1 MSKHPAFRTL
11 AKTTNRIFRE
21 RGQHFW
27 HQHDA
32 DVAKP
37 IQLIF
42 NDAYAPVD
50 AAGVQI
56 EEAQPTAFVLIE
68 DGKRLAPGRASGP
81 VDVLFSNR
89 DLLTING
96 RKYEIES
103 CRSDGYAQLEIKLVA
118 ERIHQ

>member
-11 AKTTNRIFRE
+11 AKTASRIFRE
-21 RGQHFW
+21 RGSHFW

-32 DVAKP
+32 DISQP

-50 AAGVQI
+50 AAGVQV

-68 DGKRLAPGRASGP
+68 DAKKLAPDRASGP
-81 VDVLFSNR
+81 LDLMFSNR
-89 DLLTING
+89 DLITISGVNYG
-96 RKYEIES
+96 VES
-103 CRSDGYAQLEIKLVA
+103 CKSDGYAQLEIKLF
-118 ERIHQ
+118 RKNDG